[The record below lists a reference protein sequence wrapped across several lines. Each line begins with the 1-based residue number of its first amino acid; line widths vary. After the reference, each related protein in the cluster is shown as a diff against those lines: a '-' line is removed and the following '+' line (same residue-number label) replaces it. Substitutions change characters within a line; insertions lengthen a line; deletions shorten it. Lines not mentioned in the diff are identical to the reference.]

1 MKKKLVALLILTTLY
16 SCAPKENTGP
26 AISEEKTRE
35 VLVHHD
41 KAFKENDIEAIMAD
55 YTDESVLIIPDGTY
69 KGLKQ
74 IRENYEQAFAAFP
87 KDSTTMTVTKTVVVN
102 DLGYILWQARTP
114 KFEVQYGTDTFIV
127 QDGKI
132 LRQTFA
138 GVFK

>member
-1 MKKKLVALLILTTLY
+1 MKNLLALIILFAFY
-16 SCAPKENTGP
+16 SCAPEKESGP
-26 AISEEKTRE
+26 VISEEKTKE
-35 VLVHHD
+35 VLAHHD

-69 KGLKQ
+69 KGLSQ
-74 IRENYEQAFAAFP
+74 IRSNFEQAFAAFP
-87 KDSTTMTVTKTVVVN
+87 KDSTTMTVNKTVVVN
-102 DLGYILWQARTP
+102 DLGYVLWQAKTP
-114 KFEVQYGTDTFIV
+114 KFELQYGTDTFII